1 MSAVVVV
8 VVTAPSVWVPADDFG
23 DGLGDSVE
31 DGVQLDLPGAV
42 GGDDGP
48 GQRVENLGHSER
60 RRGPAAG
67 AAGLHPR
74 LTPRQ
79 QTQQNVT
86 RPLQR
91 ISSSGELRVLI

>member
-1 MSAVVVV
+1 MPAVVVV
-8 VVTAPSVWVPADDFG
+8 VVTAPSVWVPADDLG

-67 AAGLHPR
+67 LHDPR

-79 QTQQNVT
+79 
-86 RPLQR
+86 
-91 ISSSGELRVLI
+91 